1 MLARM
6 RVPIRE
12 VQRSARVANQVL
24 SLYAVGRVAAVANR
38 PLLLLLT
45 NNYLSREAAD
55 ALAVVFLTSTL
66 ALAAVGVDP
75 HRRFYPRHFGAAGS
89 VNSLPFFLYISTV
102 AILIAIGATLV
113 LGAALVLTG
122 SLLVAAAGCAYF
134 VGEKL
139 ADEILRFR
147 LFEQDFDAW
156 GWACLRRAGLQ
167 AAGIAIVAVL
177 FGASTPGWLEILVLL
192 AGTLVVFV
200 PQVPSAV
207 WALVRRIKRSTAV
220 WLLRHGA
227 AWLSANWLAWMLAL
241 LASAMAYLDRM
252 FALFID
258 RNMFALFMVVAM
270 CWSSVQLAVEFF
282 YVSRNRRAF
291 LEHRLSLR
299 MVFGTWGFWACLG
312 FGVLVGAVTSVAAL
326 VFSRDG
332 GEFPVSYIAVIAI
345 YQILLAAGSATRE
358 FPYWQNWINAMVRIE
373 VMFYLL
379 LVAAIIVGWAAHL
392 PAIWIFVLGAGC
404 FAIRLAMYVAIARQ
418 ADAVGRTV
426 RSSV

>member
-1 MLARM
+1 
-6 RVPIRE
+6 
-12 VQRSARVANQVL
+12 
-24 SLYAVGRVAAVANR
+24 VAAVANR

-45 NNYLSREAAD
+45 NNYLSHEAAD

-66 ALAAVGVDP
+66 ALAAVGADP
-75 HRRFYPRHFGAAGS
+75 HRRFYPRYFGAAGS
-89 VNSLPFFLYISTV
+89 VNSLPFFLYIATV
-102 AILIAIGATLV
+102 AILMAVGGTLV
-113 LGAALVLTG
+113 LGAALALTG
-122 SLLVAAAGCAYF
+122 SLVLAAVGCAYF

-167 AAGIAIVAVL
+167 AAGVAIVAGL
-177 FGASTPGWLEILVLL
+177 FGTSAPGWLEILVLL

-200 PQVPSAV
+200 PQVPNAV
-207 WALVRRIKRSTAV
+207 WALARRMKRSTVV
-220 WLLRHGA
+220 WLLRHGG
-227 AWLSANWLAWMLAL
+227 AWLSANWLAWILAL
-241 LASAMAYLDRM
+241 LTSAMAYLDRM
-252 FALFID
+252 FALVID
-258 RNMFALFMVVAM
+258 RNVFALFMVVAM
-270 CWSSVQLAVEFF
+270 CWSSVLLAVDFF

-312 FGVLVGAVTSVAAL
+312 FGALVGAVTSTAAL
-326 VFSRDG
+326 LFSRDG

-358 FPYWQNWINAMVRIE
+358 FPYWHNWISSMVRIE

-392 PAIWIFVLGAGC
+392 PAIWIFALGAGC
-404 FAIRLAMYVAIARQ
+404 FAVRLAIYVAIARRC
-418 ADAVGRTV
+418 DAVDRSV
-426 RSSV
+426 RSSA